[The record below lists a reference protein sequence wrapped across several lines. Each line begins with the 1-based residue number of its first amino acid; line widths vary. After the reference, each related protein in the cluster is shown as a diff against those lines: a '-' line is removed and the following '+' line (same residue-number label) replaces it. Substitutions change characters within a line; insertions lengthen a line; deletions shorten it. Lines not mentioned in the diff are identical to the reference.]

1 MLSTS
6 PLFSIIIPTYNRA
19 NLIGKSIESV
29 LAQEFKD
36 FELIIVDDGSKDLT
50 EEVINQF
57 IDPRIRY
64 FKKENGERGAARNY
78 GSVRARG
85 SYINFFDSDDSLY
98 PHHLQI
104 AEKLISVHDKPV
116 FFHLA
121 YDQRLPDG
129 TLVGVSNNFSD
140 STHDIIMF
148 NNVLSCNGVF
158 IRRDIAVQFP
168 FEEDR
173 ILASSEDWELW
184 IRISSR
190 FKLIVSNE
198 VTSSVLQHESRS
210 LYTIPV
216 DKVVARDLLFIEK
229 LKKDQTVMQRYG
241 PSFHRFIAERYS
253 FFMLCFAEQKRP
265 HEVIK
270 WAILACQVHPLI
282 LFSKRFLA
290 SLKNMI
296 LK

>member
-1 MLSTS
+1 M
-6 PLFSIIIPTYNRA
+6 
-19 NLIGKSIESV
+19 
-29 LAQEFKD
+29 
-36 FELIIVDDGSKDLT
+36 
-50 EEVINQF
+50 
-57 IDPRIRY
+57 
-64 FKKENGERGAARNY
+64 
-78 GSVRARG
+78 
-85 SYINFFDSDDSLY
+85 NFFDSDDLLY

-104 AEKLISVHDKPV
+104 AEKLISVPDKPV

-121 YDQRLPDG
+121 YDHRLPDG
-129 TLVGVSNNFSD
+129 TLIVAVNNFND
-140 STHDIIMF
+140 TTNDIILF

-158 IRRDIAVQFP
+158 LRRDIAMQFP

-190 FKLIVSNE
+190 FTLTVSNE
-198 VTSSVLQHESRS
+198 VTSSVIQHDSRS

-216 DKVVARDLLFIEK
+216 DKVVTRDLLFIEK

-241 PSFHRFIAERYS
+241 RSFHRFIAERYS
-253 FFMLCFAEQKRP
+253 FFMLCFAEQKHPR
-265 HEVIK
+265 EVIK
-270 WAILACQVHPLI
+270 WAILAFQVHPQI

-290 SLKNMI
+290 SIKNMI